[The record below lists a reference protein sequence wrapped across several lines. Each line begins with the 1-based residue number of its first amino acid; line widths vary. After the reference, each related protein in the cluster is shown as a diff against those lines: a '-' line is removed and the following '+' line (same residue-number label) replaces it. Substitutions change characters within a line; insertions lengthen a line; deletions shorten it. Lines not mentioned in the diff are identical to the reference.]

1 MLIHAK
7 FVYLKLTRITPT
19 ANSASENSNSI
30 VVIADFSLLTLL
42 SGAGMESL
50 HFSFAQINEDN
61 NVDIENKK

>member
-1 MLIHAK
+1 MASL
-7 FVYLKLTRITPT
+7 L
-19 ANSASENSNSI
+19 SENSNSI